1 MTDIA
6 ERYLACWNETDPAAR
21 QALIERHWTEGA
33 TYVDPLA
40 AVAGRAGIEATIA
53 AVQAQFPGFVFTQLG
68 EMDAHHQQAR
78 FTWGLGMPGEQPLV
92 EGFDVVVIDDEG
104 RIDRV
109 LGFLDKVPSAP
120 AA

>member
-6 ERYLACWNETDPAAR
+6 ERYLACWNETDPPAR
-21 QALIERHWTEGA
+21 RALIDNNWTA
-33 TYVDPLA
+33 DAAYVDPLV
-40 AVAGRAGIEATIA
+40 AVVGRAAIDATIA

-68 EMDAHHQQAR
+68 EMDSHHQQAR
-78 FTWGLGMPGEQPLV
+78 FSWGLGAPGAQPLV

-109 LGFLDKVPSAP
+109 HGFLDVVPAL
-120 AA
+120 